1 MVCEANGEGCP
12 SPLPPVPLPPPSTT
26 SSAPVLCN
34 KGGLYRELRDVTSFF
49 AEPLGSARY
58 SEHCLH
64 NTNLFPPL
72 QE

>member
-1 MVCEANGEGCP
+1 MRSQWGGL
-12 SPLPPVPLPPPSTT
+12 SFPSTSRPA
-26 SSAPVLCN
+26 SSAEHRFLHTSVMQQE
-34 KGGLYRELRDVTSFF
+34 GLYQELRDITSFF
-49 AEPLGSARY
+49 AEPLGSPRY